1 MDPIISSTQRITT
14 AEDMRNQTELLSYS
28 NWEKYLTPAPM
39 SIAILGELVFL
50 SSKTDFSINKNSP
63 EGGFKY
69 MRYPESFR
77 ACLMQVCNS
86 GWWAFNEAHKNMD
99 QIRLHTARIPDYT
112 KRAVKILF
120 QDNDEVLNAH
130 LPGQLKNIQIISEE
144 CFKLSVETEDHFK
157 TVLYSIQELLTACVD
172 SKKVYGNEREETR
185 RKLEAAKSSENSAQE
200 TKRRLEQAMRDIDKD
215 IERARGN
222 FQKAE
227 HSLPTGW
234 NLIGMEIAGGIFQS
248 FNTLLNGLTSFVANP
263 VTHMCAVPTQVAE
276 TVQNIRSQ
284 GRSNTIDDIISL
296 SKSAEILAFVN
307 AIEENMFVNGQNEI
321 DWKNLYDQEKE
332 YTKTDFIQ
340 QQFERILGDL
350 EGVSECQ
357 GKSQLHVVCQK
368 GINICRQLACYAPE
382 GVCDENKCLKIIKE
396 FSELKKSARIFD
408 SKSKASTQSPAVSPQ
423 PPMMFQKANNKECV
437 NPAQRASENARFLME
452 QNRAQLSMSME
463 HREKLMEAHKQ
474 NEKDLTELINTMRN
488 CDLKEIDFKTTIDM
502 LVKGMEAMGELQQR
516 WQMMVQFFQM
526 ISNIVKTNLSPC
538 LKDFVSTSADTK
550 CLSYNNKL
558 LSKDLI
564 YEQAFQASNIANL
577 VHMISGTYTEVS
589 DRYLMESIGSL
600 SALMTMD
607 RSRPEF
613 QAARHRFHDS
623 CEAAEK
629 NILKFVLKKKEEFE
643 NKSVARQQRIEQEL
657 LSVLPP
663 APPEQMERIHEAVQ
677 AGFIEDEAASYY

>member
-28 NWEKYLTPAPM
+28 NWENYLTPAPM

-63 EGGFKY
+63 IGGFKY

-99 QIRLHTARIPDYT
+99 QICLHTARIPDYT

-120 QDNDEVLNAH
+120 QDNDEFINAH
-130 LPGQLKNIQIISEE
+130 LPGQLKNIKIISEE

-157 TVLYSIQELLTACVD
+157 TVLNSIQELLMACMD
-172 SKKVYGNEREETR
+172 SKTVYGNEREEIR
-185 RKLEAAKSSENSAQE
+185 RTLEEAKMREKSAQE
-200 TKRRLEQAMRDIDKD
+200 TKRRTEQAMRDIDKD
-215 IERARGN
+215 LERAREN
-222 FQKAE
+222 FQKAVD
-227 HSLPTGW
+227 SLPTGW
-234 NLIGMEIAGGIFQS
+234 NLVGMEIVGGIFQS
-248 FNTLLNGLTSFVANP
+248 FNTLLNGLASFVTNP

-284 GRSNTIDDIISL
+284 GRTNTIDDIISF
-296 SKSAEILAFVN
+296 SKSAEILALVV
-307 AIEENMFVNGQNEI
+307 AIEENMFVTGQNEI
-321 DWKNLYDQEKE
+321 DWKNLYDQKEE
-332 YTKTDFIQ
+332 YTKTDFIK
-340 QQFERILGDL
+340 QQFKRILEDL

-357 GKSQLHVVCQK
+357 GKSQAHVVCQK
-368 GINICRQLACYAPE
+368 GINICRQLALYAPE
-382 GVCDENKCLKIIKE
+382 GECDKNKCLKIIKE

-423 PPMMFQKANNKECV
+423 PPMMFQKSNNQKSV
-437 NPAQRASENARFLME
+437 NPAQRASENARFLIE

-463 HREKLMEAHKQ
+463 HREKCMKAREENQ
-474 NEKDLTELINTMRN
+474 KDLTELLTTMRN

-538 LKDFVSTSADTK
+538 LKDFVSTSAETK
-550 CLSYNNKL
+550 SLTYNSKL

-577 VHMISGTYTEVS
+577 VHMISGTYTQVS
-589 DRYLMESIGSL
+589 GRYLMESIGSL

-607 RSRPEF
+607 QSRPEF
-613 QAARHRFHDS
+613 EVKRHRFQDS
-623 CEAAEK
+623 CVAAEK
-629 NILKFVLKKKEEFE
+629 NILKFVQEKKEEFE
-643 NKSVARQQRIEQEL
+643 NKSVARQQRIEREL
-657 LSVLPP
+657 LAVLPP
-663 APPEQMERIHEAVQ
+663 APPEQIERIKEVVQ
-677 AGFIEDEAASYY
+677 AGFI